1 MGRFAQKQKPP
12 DLGTPSRVSQPG
24 APSAARAARP
34 AVLQSPLMDRSQQT
48 PTLTPLAEY
57 LLREEHPL
65 SRESPRLPYS
75 LPLQPVA
82 RQAPTPLR
90 AEPAGTAHTE
100 AEVEAADRAAEE
112 AARKL
117 PGNGIIQRAPL
128 PGTPPDRP
136 EPPTKIAGPAP
147 KPGAPGKIGDRVS
160 ILHARAAEI
169 ERKMRV
175 FGEQKEW
182 RAGFHAYIEQ
192 RWRVIREAND
202 EYVKAEK
209 QLDEMR
215 DKFYIFEHEST
226 QRTIESVERLRQL
239 ILQAGEETRNM
250 EEPEKKY
257 ELETQKTEQ
266 ALLREQRSISSAIQ
280 ASEKAGAV
288 LSQSQYESLASRL
301 NQLRV
306 GIDKLSDAELRVQ
319 VKYTGSGPGSR
330 AQ

>member
-1 MGRFAQKQKPP
+1 
-12 DLGTPSRVSQPG
+12 
-24 APSAARAARP
+24 
-34 AVLQSPLMDRSQQT
+34 
-48 PTLTPLAEY
+48 
-57 LLREEHPL
+57 
-65 SRESPRLPYS
+65 
-75 LPLQPVA
+75 
-82 RQAPTPLR
+82 
-90 AEPAGTAHTE
+90 
-100 AEVEAADRAAEE
+100 
-112 AARKL
+112 
-117 PGNGIIQRAPL
+117 
-128 PGTPPDRP
+128 
-136 EPPTKIAGPAP
+136 
-147 KPGAPGKIGDRVS
+147 
-160 ILHARAAEI
+160 
-169 ERKMRV
+169 